1 MPTNIIVLNLC
12 QNNMIFALRI
22 VSFILPLAIAVS
34 DISLLF
40 TIHIFIGMS
49 IIVYYLK
56 NKHVGIISNGIPI
69 AKVCWTQHW
78 ENETILFI
86 ENGQSHYSR
95 TNGLDLFNIQLTYF
109 ANIWDELHV
118 KSINNAP
125 TILQNY
131 NTMEPIIGLKI

>member
-86 ENGQSHYSR
+86 AAFSRQNCIFKKIYHFVVSVQGLLELLVVLGQSQSC
-95 TNGLDLFNIQLTYF
+95 LNI
-109 ANIWDELHV
+109 
-118 KSINNAP
+118 
-125 TILQNY
+125 
-131 NTMEPIIGLKI
+131 